1 MEVPLMKIPKI
12 GRTFRALFNPIK
24 NLFFIG
30 LNSFWKII
38 SSLKSLSKD
47 YLFSNKVS
55 FFYIHFLN
63 LNTKA
68 FLTFQ
73 KGYIF
78 RKFLYSGKIYTNKIS
93 LFFYPTKI
101 QLNNKINYGSY
112 A

>member
-1 MEVPLMKIPKI
+1 MKIPKI
-12 GRTFRALFNPIK
+12 GRTFLALFNPIK

-38 SSLKSLSKD
+38 SSSKSLSKD
-47 YLFSNKVS
+47 YLFSFGNNPFNV
-55 FFYIHFLN
+55 HFLN
-63 LNTKA
+63 LNTTA

-73 KGYIF
+73 KGYIL
-78 RKFLYSGKIYTNKIS
+78 RRLLYSGKIYTNKIS